1 VFPALG
7 ENRLR
12 RANWAEDN
20 RRLVE
25 KLSGGRLGYIFI
37 EGYGGEGIMNA
48 IRGLT
53 GYADKQGVIIDQR
66 FNGGGITPDYLIE
79 WMQRKPLYYY
89 MFRGGD
95 DIATPVNPAPPV
107 KVMIINELNGS
118 AAETGA
124 FMFKLAKVGPIVG
137 KRTFG
142 GGIGPYYFTP
152 SLIDGGR
159 VQLPNRAAYDPSGTT
174 WGIENVGV
182 TPDFDVEITPA
193 DVIAGRDP
201 QLEKAVEVAL
211 AQISKNPVVVPKR
224 PAFPVHP
231 GEQSQAPSIGPS
243 VSSLPQVGS
252 QFPPPPPKAGP
263 TPPPAPSSNRFA
275 AFVGSYDGG
284 DIGTLIVRQEGEKLF
299 AVPPTGERVELVPD
313 AAPDKFLA
321 QPVGGSVT
329 FERDAANK
337 VVAIIVTLPNG
348 RVIKARKT

>member
-1 VFPALG
+1 
-7 ENRLR
+7 
-12 RANWAEDN
+12 
-20 RRLVE
+20 
-25 KLSGGRLGYIFI
+25 
-37 EGYGGEGIMNA
+37 
-48 IRGLT
+48 
-53 GYADKQGVIIDQR
+53 
-66 FNGGGITPDYLIE
+66 
-79 WMQRKPLYYY
+79 

-182 TPDFDVEITPA
+182 APDFDVEITPA

-211 AQISKNPVVVPKR
+211 AQVSKNPPFVPKR
-224 PAFPVHP
+224 PPFPVHP
-231 GEQSQAPSIGPS
+231 GEQSTALPVGPS
-243 VSSLPQVGS
+243 VSSLPAVGS
-252 QFPPPPPKAGP
+252 AF
-263 TPPPAPSSNRFA
+263 PAPAPKTATPAVTDGKYA

-284 DIGTLIVRQEGEKLF
+284 TMGTLVIRQEGDKLF
-299 AVPPTGERVELVPD
+299 ALDPGGQRIELVPD
-313 AAPDKFLA
+313 ATGDKFQA
-321 QPVGGSVT
+321 QPVGGSVS